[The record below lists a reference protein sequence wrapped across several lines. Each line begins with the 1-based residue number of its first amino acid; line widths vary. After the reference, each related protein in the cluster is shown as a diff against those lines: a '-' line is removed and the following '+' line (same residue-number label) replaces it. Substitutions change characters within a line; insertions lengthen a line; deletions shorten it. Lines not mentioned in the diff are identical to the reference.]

1 MIDLPAILEEVE
13 VLYPAFQKW
22 VKKREGY
29 MAYPNESDIR
39 LWYKFLKFVE
49 GVSDDCQR
57 PDNSIQN
64 K

>member
-1 MIDLPAILEEVE
+1 MTKEEIHKI
-13 VLYPAFQKW
+13 YPEFRHW
-22 VKKREGY
+22 VKEIMGY

-57 PDNSIQN
+57 PDNTIQN